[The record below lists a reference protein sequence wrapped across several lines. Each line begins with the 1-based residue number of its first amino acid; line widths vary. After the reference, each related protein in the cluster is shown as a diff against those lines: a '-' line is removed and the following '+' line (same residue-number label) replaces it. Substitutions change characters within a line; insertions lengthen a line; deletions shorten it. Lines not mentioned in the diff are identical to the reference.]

1 MAEENEKAP
10 EVKPGIVVTD
20 ADGKGG
26 QGFIPA
32 EVAEAAGV
40 RVTGTT
46 ETEREP
52 ADTEDADTP
61 KAARKT
67 AAKVSRKK

>member
-1 MAEENEKAP
+1 MADEKEEA
-10 EVKPGIVVTD
+10 VKPGIVVTD

-32 EVAEAAGV
+32 EVAEAAGI

-46 ETEREP
+46 EDERTP
-52 ADTEDADTP
+52 ADTEAADTP
-61 KAARKT
+61 KR
-67 AAKVSRKK
+67 AAKKAASKKK